1 MEVVLMKWFLWVKL
15 NDNGYN
21 GLPTYQHKVGLH
33 PWIDGINL
41 PTNFVGIC
49 LEIIYKPKQQVD
61 Q

>member
-1 MEVVLMKWFLWVKL
+1 MKWFLWVKL

-33 PWIDGINL
+33 PRIDGINL